1 MDTLNYDL
9 FRNDETD
16 RKTDGDIKVIAL
28 LSKDERIAQSVFGL
42 DDTKRAL
49 VLYLFGSVSKNSQEK
64 HKVRGDIIVLLFG
77 DSRTAKSQFLKQ
89 GASAVG
95 LTAFVQQKPAH

>member
-28 LSKDERIAQSVFGL
+28 LSKDERIALSVFGH
-42 DDTKRAL
+42 DEMTSRFKRAL
-49 VLYLFGSVSKNSQEK
+49 ALYLFGAVSKNSQEK

-77 DSRTAKSQFLKQ
+77 DSRTAKSKFLKY
-89 GASAVG
+89 
-95 LTAFVQQKPAH
+95 VQ